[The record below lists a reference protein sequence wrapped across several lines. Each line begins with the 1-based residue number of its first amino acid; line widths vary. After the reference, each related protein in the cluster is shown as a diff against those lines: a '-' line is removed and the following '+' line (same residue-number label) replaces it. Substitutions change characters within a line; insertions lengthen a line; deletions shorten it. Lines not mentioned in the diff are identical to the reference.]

1 MNTQF
6 FTNNSNQ
13 KFPLSTEALDFMQEQ
28 IKLAYGLTDLA
39 GRDIIVKQSTS
50 TQLGLVIFNGELMPL
65 KGSPASYIMVSESIE
80 QMTIEG
86 SFVGNIRKTRE
97 AIYSSSSGG
106 GAKAASSFTVL
117 KSISTLMS
125 DLVEAQRHTVPTGAI
140 MMWSGTIDKI
150 PAGWSLCD
158 GNNGTPD
165 LQGRFIVGATKGV
178 VTFDSIGY
186 NYPVGDKGGKNKVK
200 LTGGESGVPAH
211 THTTDSQGGHS
222 HAISHFTN
230 SAGNSDTEHT
240 NEWSCDGR
248 SNIYPT
254 SGGNGGSSATKA
266 KAVVIPASYDSQTWI
281 GNDYIQIKESGA
293 HTHTMNNNTAQNAA
307 YAHENR
313 PVYYALA
320 YIMKTI

>member
-28 IKLAYGLTDLA
+28 IKLAYGFADLA

-65 KGSPASYIMVSESIE
+65 KGTPAGYIVVSERIE

-106 GAKAASSFTVL
+106 GAKAASSFTIL

-125 DLVEAQRHTVPTGAI
+125 DLVEAQRHTVPMGAI

-178 VTFDSIGY
+178 VMFDSIGY
-186 NYPVGDKGGKNKVK
+186 NYPVGDTGGKNKVK

-222 HAISHFTN
+222 HNITYYNNGDGSN
-230 SAGNSDTEHT
+230 DTENT
-240 NEWSCDGR
+240 NQWAVDNKE
-248 SNIYPT
+248 NAYPV
-254 SGGNGGSSATKA
+254 SGGGSGTKVN
-266 KAVVIPASYDSQTWI
+266 AVRINASYGSTWI